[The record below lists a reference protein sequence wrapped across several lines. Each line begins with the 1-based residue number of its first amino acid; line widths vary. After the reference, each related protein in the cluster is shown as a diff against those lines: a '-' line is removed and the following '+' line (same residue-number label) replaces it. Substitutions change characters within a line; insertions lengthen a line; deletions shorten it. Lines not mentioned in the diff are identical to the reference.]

1 MIGREKERGRE
12 GGRKREVEIADFLSG
27 KHEKRQKEAEVPKGE
42 AMYVWGKGTG
52 AEAYRMAEAPGP
64 HFLLILNF

>member
-12 GGRKREVEIADFLSG
+12 GGREREVEIAGFLSR

-42 AMYVWGKGTG
+42 AMYVCMGEGERRPIEWRKL
-52 AEAYRMAEAPGP
+52 PV
-64 HFLLILNF
+64 LIFY